1 MSEGESVN
9 YVRCT
14 GIFHFQEIADEMS
27 SDWTNIFVM
36 NKATSSLTLTGMYIM
51 YMDNEIKCIVIYILL

>member
-14 GIFHFQEIADEMS
+14 GILNFQEIINEMN

-36 NKATSSLTLTGMYIM
+36 NKATSSLTLTGLYIHL
-51 YMDNEIKCIVIYILL
+51 YII

>member
-14 GIFHFQEIADEMS
+14 SIENLQEISNEMNP
-27 SDWTNIFVM
+27 DWTTIYVI
-36 NKATSSLTLTGMYIM
+36 NKATSSLALTGLI
-51 YMDNEIKCIVIYILL
+51 